1 MSKFEENKFGDQ
13 KYLDDWKLR
22 FIKVAEIN
30 EPGACVAPWN
40 VNKFRIS
47 KTKGVVYLDKR
58 WRLLYYHFH
67 SFKMNFSDY
76 KYILTGD
83 RHNNYRLEDKTAEII
98 YHPYINEMKR
108 VIKNLKKSKTFL
120 EYSKLNPLGEYKTLD
135 HS

>member
-1 MSKFEENKFGDQ
+1 
-13 KYLDDWKLR
+13 
-22 FIKVAEIN
+22 
-30 EPGACVAPWN
+30 
-40 VNKFRIS
+40 
-47 KTKGVVYLDKR
+47 
-58 WRLLYYHFH
+58 
-67 SFKMNFSDY
+67 MNFSDY